1 MFGCFLLVLLLNI
14 SSHLCLKQY
23 ETDQKGHHRNFE
35 SYNKDYPLNFRL
47 LRQTTKYN
55 HSGFGKCNKGQP
67 SKASAYHLPNSSKR
81 ALMSESPPKHGD
93 SPTPRPRLR
102 GALYKLCSEYESALA
117 VAITSTEAATVP
129 VRNLGAADH
138 ERYM

>member
-23 ETDQKGHHRNFE
+23 ETDQKGHHRNLTRYHSRISSLPDE

-67 SKASAYHLPNSSKR
+67 SIASAYHLPNSSKR
-81 ALMSESPPKHGD
+81 ALMSDSPPKHGD
-93 SPTPRPRLR
+93 SPTPTPRLR
-102 GALYKLCSEYESALA
+102 GALYKAL
-117 VAITSTEAATVP
+117 
-129 VRNLGAADH
+129 
-138 ERYM
+138 